1 LCATLCRALRRRNDL
16 HCRNLGGLPRKEN
29 WDDYLENAK
38 MLRPELEQV
47 DGGVVM

>member
-1 LCATLCRALRRRNDL
+1 V
-16 HCRNLGGLPRKEN
+16 LPRKEN

-47 DGGVVM
+47 DGSPAVSD